1 MTAKTAAAIIS
12 AGWRTI
18 SSPVRA
24 LKATSWPITE
34 SRVSLKV
41 NDALTS
47 SEMFIHP
54 KHLLVSD
61 PFKCGMVHP
70 QKKRSILNNIHI
82 NNTENEEETT
92 NEPVVDA
99 TNLSG
104 NGTLSMFG
112 LFEQDQGEE
121 EPTLPE
127 SSVGYKRIV
136 NGAECLPGDCPWQ
149 VATLL

>member
-1 MTAKTAAAIIS
+1 M
-12 AGWRTI
+12 
-18 SSPVRA
+18 
-24 LKATSWPITE
+24 E
-34 SRVSLKV
+34 SRVTLKV
-41 NDALTS
+41 NELLTS
-47 SEMFIHP
+47 SEMFIHL

-61 PFKCGMVHP
+61 PFKCGVVHP
-70 QKKRSILNNIHI
+70 QKTRSILNNIRI

-99 TNLSG
+99 MNSPG
-104 NGTLSMFG
+104 NGTHSMFG

-121 EPTLPE
+121 ELILPK
-127 SSVGYKRIV
+127 SYGGDQRIV